1 MTLKSFSKILTA
13 VALTATLSQSAT
25 LTELHGTKGEAG
37 RALTDMVRKLD
48 TIGYS
53 TVGKNEHIEEHYFNK
68 YKEKN
73 LDLLNFYTIVDKESM
88 RELLLSNPDFGA
100 YAPFNL
106 LGFKNLASSK
116 GGDTTWYGHLDSDT
130 MLDIIGEKDEG
141 NRKKFTV
148 MMDKLDDLVIKEMK
162 PTTSKTLTFDAKL
175 PAQPLLKMVKKFDG
189 VEDIEEYVEEFI
201 VTHDTLF
208 GKNEFII
215 AGFTDFKFEYDD
227 MELDFEKYDAYW
239 VSSLCHFQFS
249 NSVFNHGSPQAAVFA
264 PCSVYFYIPKG
275 KNELHV
281 GYATVENWINT
292 TGIEDKA
299 QLEYMKRI
307 ADKVVETFKEL
318 GFTME
323 EGTGGESAKAVATT
337 RDLATEISEL
347 KAMVTSLAKEVEE
360 LKKKEP
366 VEENSPAPKAEVK
379 EPKKVEVVKAIEV
392 VKPANLVEL
401 PKKEFKTAKM
411 VIGGDAPKNLT
422 AYYASSPQTVET
434 LTYNLQINGFEVL
447 SATKI
452 FKEKTVLSITNK
464 ELKNT
469 SSFVSV
475 INILVNGKDEIRVQN
490 PSYFGASYIKNFTYG
505 QFRNT
510 LIALKKA
517 LGEMYVV
524 EDVNK
529 FSKLA
534 DYNFMFGMPHFSD
547 TVTLIKSDKLEDRLT
562 SIKTK
567 GRFSYSLKLP
577 NGSTLVGHKIEN
589 NNFLKSVNEM
599 KNSQLLPYQS
609 MVKDG
614 EAYMLNPKYY
624 LALSLPLLTM
634 TDFMKIAT
642 APKEIEKELKK
653 AYK

>member
-53 TVGKNEHIEEHYFNK
+53 TVGKNEHIEIHYFNK

-73 LDLLNFYTIVDKESM
+73 LDLLNFYTIVDKESI

-106 LGFKNLASSK
+106 LGFKNLSSSK
-116 GGDTTWYGHLDSDT
+116 DGDTTWYGHLDSDT
-130 MLDIIGEKDEG
+130 MLDIIGEKDDA

-148 MMDKLDDLVIKEMK
+148 MMDKLDDLVMKEMK
-162 PTTSKTLTFDAKL
+162 PTEAKTLTFDAKL
-175 PAQPLLKMVKKFDG
+175 PAQPLLKMVKKFGG
-189 VEDIEEYVEEFI
+189 VDDIEEYVEEFI
-201 VTHDTLF
+201 VAHDTLF

-292 TGIEDKA
+292 TGIKDKA

-323 EGTGGESAKAVATT
+323 EGTGGESANVATP
-337 RDLATEISEL
+337 RELSSEIAEL
-347 KAMVTSLAKEVEE
+347 KAMVKSLAKEVEE

-366 VEENSPAPKAEVK
+366 IEESSPAIKAEVK
-379 EPKKVEVVKAIEV
+379 KPKKVEAVKVVEV

-411 VIGGDAPKNLT
+411 VIGGDAPINLT
-422 AYYASSPQTVET
+422 AYYASSPQTIET
-434 LTYNLQINGFEVL
+434 LTYNLRVNGFEILSVNNILKDKIVL
-447 SATKI
+447 S
-452 FKEKTVLSITNK
+452 VTNE

-469 SSFVSV
+469 NSFISV
-475 INILVNGKDEIRVQN
+475 INILLNGKDEIRVQN
-490 PSYFGASYIKNFTYG
+490 PSYFGASYIKDFTYG
-505 QFRNT
+505 QFKNT
-510 LIALKKA
+510 LTSLKKA

-524 EDVNK
+524 ADVNR

-534 DYNFMFGMPHFSD
+534 DYNFMFGMPHF
-547 TVTLIKSDKLEDRLT
+547 TDKIRLSKNDNIENKLT
-562 SIKTK
+562 NAKTK
-567 GRFSYSLKLP
+567 DRFAYSLKLP
-577 NGSTLVGHKIEN
+577 NGSTLVGHKIADN
-589 NNFLKSVNEM
+589 SFLKSVKAG
-599 KNSQLLPYQS
+599 KNAQLLPYQS

-614 EAYMLNPKYY
+614 EAYMLDPKYY

-642 APKEIEKELKK
+642 APEEIEKELKK